1 MKRPRKTRYIIT
13 ATERDTRAAFNY
25 EVRGNHPE
33 DAAAIFSS
41 VFPFMTI
48 LNMHR
53 VQDIVYVPKGR
64 TTSGKPSIKGQ
75 VKPGG

>member
-1 MKRPRKTRYIIT
+1 MKRPRKYRYIIT
-13 ATERDTRAAFNY
+13 AYERDPRAAINY

-41 VFPFMTI
+41 VFPFLTI

-64 TTSGKPSIKGQ
+64 AASWKPSIKGQ